1 MLWLLLADSHH
12 DDNHHDDNHHD
23 YSENDLML
31 FSGFLLVLFFC
42 VFGVWL
48 SAAPQEPQ
56 RVIRHTIVLPSKNGH
71 RREIEIEPC

>member
-12 DDNHHDDNHHD
+12 DDHHNDHNHD

-31 FSGFLLVLFFC
+31 FSGFLLVLLFC

-56 RVIRHTIVLPSKNGH
+56 RVIRHTIVLPSKH

>member
-1 MLWLLLADSHH
+1 MLWLLLADSH
-12 DDNHHDDNHHD
+12 DDHHDDHHHD

-56 RVIRHTIVLPSKNGH
+56 RVIRHTIVLPSKH

>member
-1 MLWLLLADSHH
+1 MLWLLLADS
-12 DDNHHDDNHHD
+12 HHDDNHHD

-56 RVIRHTIVLPSKNGH
+56 RVIRHTIVLPSKH